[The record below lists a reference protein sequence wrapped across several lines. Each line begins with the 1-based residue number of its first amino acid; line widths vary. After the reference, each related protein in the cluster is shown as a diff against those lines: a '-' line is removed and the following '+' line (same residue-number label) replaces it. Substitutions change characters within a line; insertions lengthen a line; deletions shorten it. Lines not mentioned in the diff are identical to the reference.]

1 MQHLKSQPI
10 WVLWKLSDGRKR
22 PFSALTGHETGA
34 SQDHRHEWTD
44 YNNAASALA
53 KAELKIEA
61 KRAAASNNDA
71 NTGTE
76 TAANTETAT
85 MTTVSEPAKGKVVRG
100 IGFVIPE
107 GYFFLDVD
115 HKGTDDPLV
124 QELMAALPTY
134 AEVSPS
140 HNGIHFY
147 GKCDLSRLPIMADKK
162 GQSKLSKEYYV
173 KNPNNGLELY
183 IGGLTNRFS
192 TFTGNCVSGSE
203 AVVDCT
209 DALLRLLD
217 EKMRKYPQLMMSPT
231 AAGSAGVATDDGF
244 DYENFIRLGKSDIP
258 KIIYDLEHQKNG
270 AKFKSL

>member
-1 MQHLKSQPI
+1 MQYLKSQPI

-22 PFSALTGHETGA
+22 PFSALTSHGTGA
-34 SQDHRHEWTD
+34 SQDHSREWTD
-44 YNNAASALA
+44 YESAASALA

-61 KRAAASNNDA
+61 KKVAAASNND
-71 NTGTE
+71 TSSE
-76 TAANTETAT
+76 AATKA
-85 MTTVSEPAKGKVVRG
+85 VSEPAKPVNGKVVRG
-100 IGFVIPE
+100 IGFIVPE
-107 GYFFLDVD
+107 GHFFLDVD

-124 QELMAALPTY
+124 QDLMAALPTY

-162 GQSKLSKEYYV
+162 GTRKLSKEYYV

-192 TFTGNCVSGSE
+192 TFTGEQISGTE
-203 AVVDCT
+203 ELADCT

-231 AAGSAGVATDDGF
+231 AAGTAGAGSAGAFAAGF
-244 DYENFIRLGKSDIP
+244 WIVVGLGAISAPQLGQLVKLPIT
-258 KIIYDLEHQKNG
+258 G
-270 AKFKSL
+270 